1 MYNLY
6 LIMKSKSE
14 IKISSNR
21 SLGLVFFVVFLIVAL
36 WPLKYEEDIR
46 LWSLV
51 LSIIFFILGV
61 LNSKLL
67 TPLNKLWFKF
77 GIFLGA
83 IVSPI
88 VIGIVFFL
96 VVTPIG
102 IFMRFLGKDLL
113 KTIKVKNIST
123 YWIKRDK
130 QDSRMKKQF

>member
-1 MYNLY
+1 MTSD
-6 LIMKSKSE
+6 SK

-21 SLGLVFFVVFLIVAL
+21 NFGLVFFIVFLIVAL

-51 LSIIFFILGV
+51 LSIIFFILGI
-61 LNSKLL
+61 LNSQLL

-77 GIFLGA
+77 GMFLGL

-88 VIGIVFFL
+88 VMGIVYFL

-102 IFMRFLGKDLL
+102 IFMRLLGKDLL
-113 KTIKVKNIST
+113 KTSKAKNAST
-123 YWIKRDK
+123 YWIKRINK
-130 QDSRMKKQF
+130 QSTMKKQF

>member
-1 MYNLY
+1 MTSN
-6 LIMKSKSE
+6 SK

-21 SLGLVFFVVFLIVAL
+21 NFGLVFFVVFLIVAL
-36 WPLKYEEDIR
+36 WPLKSEENIK
-46 LWSLV
+46 LWSLA
-51 LSIIFFILGV
+51 LSIIFFILGI

-67 TPLNKLWFKF
+67 TPLQRMWFKF

-88 VIGIVFFL
+88 VMGMIYFL

-113 KTIKVKNIST
+113 KKDKVKNAST

-130 QDSRMKKQF
+130 QKSSMKKQF

>member
-1 MYNLY
+1 MTSN
-6 LIMKSKSE
+6 SK
-14 IKISSNR
+14 INISSNR
-21 SLGLVFFVVFLIVAL
+21 SFGLVFFVVFLIVAL

-46 LWSLV
+46 SWSLA
-51 LSIIFFILGV
+51 LSIIFLILGV

-77 GIFLGA
+77 GIFLGS

-88 VIGIVFFL
+88 IMGVVYFI

-102 IFMRFLGKDLL
+102 MLMRFLGKDLL
-113 KTIKVKNIST
+113 NTRKVNNTPT

-130 QDSRMKKQF
+130 QHSTMKKQF

>member
-1 MYNLY
+1 
-6 LIMKSKSE
+6 MKSKSE

-36 WPLKYEEDIR
+36 WPLKHEEDIR

-51 LSIIFFILGV
+51 LSIIFFILGI
-61 LNSKLL
+61 LNSQLL

-77 GIFLGA
+77 GMFLGL

-88 VIGIVFFL
+88 VMGIVYFL

-113 KTIKVKNIST
+113 KTSKVKHTS

-130 QDSRMKKQF
+130 QQSTMKKQF

>member
-1 MYNLY
+1 
-6 LIMKSKSE
+6 MKAESK

-21 SLGLVFFVVFLIVAL
+21 SFGLVFFVVFLIVAL
-36 WPLKYEEDIR
+36 WPLKSGEDIR
-46 LWSLV
+46 IWSLA
-51 LSIIFFILGV
+51 LSIIFFFLGI

-77 GIFLGA
+77 GILLGS

-88 VIGIVFFL
+88 VMGIVYFI

-102 IFMRFLGKDLL
+102 IFMRLLGKDLL
-113 KTIKVKNIST
+113 KKDKVKNVST

-130 QDSRMKKQF
+130 QKSTMKKQF

>member
-1 MYNLY
+1 MTSN
-6 LIMKSKSE
+6 SK
-14 IKISSNR
+14 INISSNR
-21 SLGLVFFVVFLIVAL
+21 SFGLVFFVVFLIVAL

-51 LSIIFFILGV
+51 LSIIFFILGI
-61 LNSKLL
+61 LNSRLL

-77 GIFLGA
+77 GMFLGS

-88 VIGIVFFL
+88 VMGIVYFI

-102 IFMRFLGKDLL
+102 IFMRLLGKDLL
-113 KTIKVKNIST
+113 NTRKVNNAST

-130 QDSRMKKQF
+130 QHGTMKKQF